1 MKQPWPPA
9 VATKQIN
16 ALAGRDE
23 CFMAWTG
30 HARERL
36 KERNLLAGDI
46 FYILRRGS
54 VYTQPEKSTRDDLF
68 KYAIEATSPNSE
80 GRAIRV
86 VVIPDPDAYRGA
98 GCLKIITVM
107 WLDEM

>member
-1 MKQPWPPA
+1 MKQPWSPA
-9 VATKQIN
+9 AATRRIN
-16 ALAGRDE
+16 ALANRDE
-23 CFMAWTG
+23 CHMAWTR

-36 KERNLLAGDI
+36 DERNLLSGDV
-46 FYILRRGS
+46 FYVLKVGT
-54 VYTQPEKSTRDDLF
+54 VYAQPEESTRDDLF

-86 VVIPDPDAYRGA
+86 VVIPDPDAYHGA

-107 WLDEM
+107 WLDET